1 MWQSF
6 NINEVARR
14 LKTNI
19 GQGLSKEEAEERHN
33 KHGPNKLDEQK
44 KESILVRFIKQFQ
57 DFMII
62 ILLIAAIISAGISF
76 VQGENDYIDSIII
89 VAIVV
94 LNAIMG
100 LVQEAKAEKSLE
112 ALKDMSAPVAKVRR
126 DGRIYTVKG
135 TEVVPGDVV
144 LLEAGNFVPAD
155 CRLINSYNLKIEESS
170 LTGETVPVTKDAD
183 VLLDEKTALGD
194 TLNMAFANT
203 IVVNGHAE
211 AIVTDIGMNT
221 KVGKI
226 AKMII
231 TNESPETPIQK
242 KLGEVGKTLGMG
254 CLVICAIIFV
264 IGVLKKI
271 EPIEMF
277 MTSVGLAVAAIPE
290 GLPAIVTI
298 MLSIGVTRMARKN
311 TIIRKLP
318 AVETLGSSSVICSDK
333 TGTLTQNKMQVTK
346 VMDVKGESL
355 NFQRDFILELGTM
368 CTDVE
373 EDVGEATELAIVN
386 AAKEQGKFK
395 ERLYQKFARINDI
408 PFDSERKM
416 MSTIHKVVSG
426 SEINSYTNEKIGN
439 IDRHM
444 FVNTKEGEQLLIQNN
459 YSARN
464 FNNTENSSSIG
475 QIFKDSQYITITKG
489 APDVLLKHCTK
500 YFLNGEILSL
510 DRSIMEKVEKINSKM
525 ADDALRVIAVAY
537 SQMPR
542 LPTNIDSETIENN
555 LTFVGLIGM
564 IDPPREGVERAVA
577 TCRKAGIKTVMITGD
592 HIATAKAI
600 AKDLGILKKNDLAIT
615 GKELDEIPQKE
626 LEKNISKYSV
636 FARVSPEHKVRIV
649 EAFQKTG
656 AVVAMTGD
664 GVNDAPAL
672 KKADIGIAMGKNG
685 TDVAKNA
692 SDMIL
697 TDDNFVT
704 IVEAVKQG
712 RNIFEN
718 IKKAV
723 HFLIATNIGEIVTI
737 FVGLLLGMKAPL
749 LAIQLLW
756 VNLVTD
762 SLPAIAIGLEPPDK
776 DIMSRKPR
784 DSKKSIFAD
793 GLWGKIF
800 VEGTML
806 GMLTLLIFSIGNNL
820 YGLEVGR
827 SMAFVALGML
837 ELVHSFNVKSDESIF
852 KVGLFEN
859 KYLIGAFVL
868 GTLLQVVVVMVPVF
882 ANVFKLVPL
891 NGIQW
896 SYTIGISILPI
907 VIIEAQKKLNEMKF
921 GKRVIFEQ
929 RGRIK
934 RSMKQRG
941 RSICFKFETNGTH
954 LRFRIIRDGLSLSK
968 IYFIIK

>member
-6 NINEVARR
+6 NISEVARKLR
-14 LKTNI
+14 TNI
-19 GQGLSKEEAEERHN
+19 NMGLSKEEVESRRN

-44 KESILVRFIKQFQ
+44 KENIIIRFLNEFK

-62 ILLIAAIISAGISF
+62 ILIIAAIISAIVSF
-76 VQGENDYIDSIII
+76 IQGQNDYIDSIII
-89 VAIVV
+89 LAIVV

-126 DGRIYTVKG
+126 DGKMSTVKG
-135 TEVVPGDVV
+135 TEVVPGDIVF
-144 LLEAGNFVPAD
+144 LEAGNFVPAD
-155 CRLINSYNLKIEESS
+155 CRLINSSNLKIEESS
-170 LTGETVPVTKDAD
+170 LTGETVPVVKDAN
-183 VLLDEKTALGD
+183 VLLDEKTPIGD

-221 KVGKI
+221 KVGQI

-254 CLVICAIIFV
+254 CLLICAVIFV
-264 IGVLKKI
+264 IGLLKKI

-311 TIIRKLP
+311 SIVRKLP

-346 VMDVKGESL
+346 LMDIKGESL
-355 NFQRDFILELGTM
+355 NLQKNIILELGTM

-373 EDVGEATELAIVN
+373 EDVGEPTELAIVN
-386 AAKEQGKFK
+386 AAKQQGKYK
-395 ERLYQKFARINDI
+395 ERLYQKYARINDI
-408 PFDSERKM
+408 PFDSDRKM
-416 MSTIHKVVSG
+416 MSTIHK
-426 SEINSYTNEKIGN
+426 IHTNEVDSKGEYC
-439 IDRHM
+439 ID
-444 FVNTKEGEQLLIQNN
+444 QAILNN
-459 YSARN
+459 ASN
-464 FNNTENSSSIG
+464 GFLV
-475 QIFKDSQYITITKG
+475 ITKG
-489 APDVLLKHCTK
+489 APDVLLKNCSK
-500 YFLNGEILSL
+500 YELNGKVMPLTSEDIQ
-510 DRSIMEKVEKINSKM
+510 KVEKLNSKM
-525 ADDALRVIAVAY
+525 AEEALRVIAVAY
-537 SQMPR
+537 STMPR
-542 LPTNIDSETIENN
+542 LPTNIDSRSLEKD

-564 IDPPREGVERAVA
+564 IDPPREGVKEAVY

-592 HIATAKAI
+592 HILTAKAI
-600 AKDLGILKKNDLAIT
+600 AKELGILKNNDMALT
-615 GKELDEIPQKE
+615 GKELDQMSQSE
-626 LEKNISKYSV
+626 LERNISKYSV

-697 TDDNFVT
+697 ADDNFVT
-704 IVEAVKQG
+704 IVEAVKEG
-712 RNIFEN
+712 RNIFDN

-737 FVGLLLGMKAPL
+737 FMGLVLGLKAPL

-756 VNLVTD
+756 INLVTD
-762 SLPAIAIGLEPPDK
+762 SLPAIAIGLETPDK
-776 DIMSRKPR
+776 DIMNKKPR
-784 DSKKSIFAD
+784 DSRKSLFAD
-793 GLWGKIF
+793 GLWGKII
-800 VEGTML
+800 VEGIML
-806 GMLTLLIFSIGNNL
+806 GMLTLVAFSIGNNL
-820 YGLEVGR
+820 YGIEVGR
-827 SMAFVALGML
+827 TMAFVAMAML
-837 ELVHSFNVKSDESIF
+837 ELVHSFNVKSEESIF
-852 KVGLFEN
+852 KVGITEN
-859 KYLIGAFVL
+859 KYLVGAFIL
-868 GTLLQVVVVMVPVF
+868 GTLLQIVVVMIPVF
-882 ANVFKLVPL
+882 ADIFKLVPL
-891 NGIQW
+891 NLTQW
-896 SYTIGISILPI
+896 LYTLGISILPLI
-907 VIIEAQKKLNEMKF
+907 IIEAQKKLNEIKF
-921 GKRVIFEQ
+921 GKRVY
-929 RGRIK
+929 
-934 RSMKQRG
+934 SYD
-941 RSICFKFETNGTH
+941 N
-954 LRFRIIRDGLSLSK
+954 
-968 IYFIIK
+968 

>member
-6 NINEVARR
+6 NINEVARKLR
-14 LKTNI
+14 TNI
-19 GQGLSKEEAEERHN
+19 ENGLTKEEAENRRN

-44 KESILVRFIKQFQ
+44 KENLFIRFIKEFN

-62 ILLIAAIISAGISF
+62 ILIIAAIISAFVSF
-76 VQGENDYIDSIII
+76 IQGENDYIDSIII
-89 VAIVV
+89 ISIVV

-126 DGRIYTVKG
+126 NGRIVTVKG
-135 TEVVPGDVV
+135 TEVVPGDIV

-170 LTGETVPVTKDAD
+170 LTGETVPILKDAN
-183 VLLDEKTALGD
+183 VLLEEKTPIGD

-231 TNESPETPIQK
+231 TNESPETPIQR
-242 KLGEVGKTLGMG
+242 KLGEVGKTLGIV
-254 CLVICAIIFV
+254 CLVICAVIFV
-264 IGVLKKI
+264 IGLLKKI

-298 MLSIGVTRMARKN
+298 MLSIGVTRMAKKN
-311 TIIRKLP
+311 SIVRKLP

-346 VMDVKGESL
+346 VMDLKGESL
-355 NFQRDFILELGTM
+355 NLQKNLVLELGSM

-373 EDVGEATELAIVN
+373 GDVGEATEVAIIN

-395 ERLYQKFARINDI
+395 ERLYQKFKRINDI
-408 PFDSERKM
+408 PFDSNRKM
-416 MSTIHKVVSG
+416 MTTIHSMQNQTANNIRDSNSNDTEIEKV
-426 SEINSYTNEKIGN
+426 ILRDKI
-439 IDRHM
+439 
-444 FVNTKEGEQLLIQNN
+444 
-459 YSARN
+459 S
-464 FNNTENSSSIG
+464 NNTDN
-475 QIFKDSQYITITKG
+475 YLVITKG

-500 YFLNGEILSL
+500 YLLNGEVHNLSSE
-510 DRSIMEKVEKINSKM
+510 DYKKIEKTNSDM
-525 ADDALRVIAVAY
+525 ANNALRVIAVAY
-537 SQMPR
+537 SIIPK
-542 LPTNIDSETIENN
+542 LPSNIDSQNIENN
-555 LTFVGLIGM
+555 LIFVGLIGM
-564 IDPPREGVERAVA
+564 IDPPREGVKEAVA
-577 TCRKAGIKTVMITGD
+577 TCRRAGIKTVMITGD
-592 HIATAKAI
+592 HILTAKAI
-600 AKDLGILKKNDLAIT
+600 AKELGILRNNDLAVT
-615 GKELDEIPQKE
+615 GQELDRMPQNE
-626 LEKNISKYSV
+626 LEKNIFKYSV

-672 KKADIGIAMGKNG
+672 KKADIGVAMGRNG

-697 TDDNFVT
+697 ADDNFVT

-737 FVGLLLGMKAPL
+737 FVGLLLGLKAPL

-756 VNLVTD
+756 INLVTD
-762 SLPAIAIGLEPPDK
+762 SLPAIAIGLEKPDK
-776 DIMSRKPR
+776 DIMNKKPR
-784 DSKKSIFAD
+784 DNRKSIFAD
-793 GLWGKIF
+793 GLWGKII
-800 VEGTML
+800 VEGTMI
-806 GMLTLLIFSIGNNL
+806 GVLTLFAFSIGNNL

-827 SMAFVALGML
+827 TMAFVALGML
-837 ELVHSFNVKSDESIF
+837 ELIHSLNVKSEESIF
-852 KVGLFEN
+852 KVGIFEN
-859 KYLIGAFVL
+859 KYLVGSIIL
-868 GTLLQVVVVMVPVF
+868 GTILTILVVMVPVF
-882 ANVFKLVPL
+882 ADVFKLQALTP
-891 NGIQW
+891 IQW
-896 SYTIGISILPI
+896 LYTMAISIMPI
-907 VIIEAQKKLNEMKF
+907 IIIEAQKKLNEVKF
-921 GKRVIFEQ
+921 GKTRRIG
-929 RGRIK
+929 GRIA
-934 RSMKQRG
+934 S
-941 RSICFKFETNGTH
+941 SE
-954 LRFRIIRDGLSLSK
+954 
-968 IYFIIK
+968 

>member
-14 LKTNI
+14 LRTNI
-19 GQGLSKEEAEERHN
+19 GRGLSREEAENRHN
-33 KHGPNKLDEQK
+33 KDGPNKLDEQK
-44 KESILVRFIKQFQ
+44 KESLLIRFFKQFQ

-62 ILLIAAIISAGISF
+62 ILLIAAVISAVVSYI
-76 VQGENDYIDSIII
+76 QGENDYIDSIII

-94 LNAIMG
+94 FNAIMG

-126 DGRIYTVKG
+126 DGRIVTVKG
-135 TEVVPGDVV
+135 TEVVPGDIV
-144 LLEAGNFVPAD
+144 LLEAGNYVPAD

-183 VLLDEKTALGD
+183 VLLDDKTALGD

-203 IVVNGHAE
+203 IVVNGHGE

-242 KLGEVGKTLGMG
+242 KLGEVGKTLGIG
-254 CLVICAIIFV
+254 CLVICAFIFV
-264 IGVLKKI
+264 IGILKKI
-271 EPIEMF
+271 EPVEMF

-298 MLSIGVTRMARKN
+298 MLSIGVTKMARKN

-346 VMDVKGESL
+346 VMDVKGDCLDSQKEI
-355 NFQRDFILELGTM
+355 ILELGAM

-373 EDVGEATELAIVN
+373 DDVGEPTELAIVN
-386 AAKEQGKFK
+386 AAKEQGKYK

-416 MSTIHKVVSG
+416 MSTIHA
-426 SEINSYTNEKIGN
+426 INEDNQSSLGMLAKSAK
-439 IDRHM
+439 DK
-444 FVNTKEGEQLLIQNN
+444 FLI
-459 YSARN
+459 
-464 FNNTENSSSIG
+464 
-475 QIFKDSQYITITKG
+475 ITKG
-489 APDVLLKHCTK
+489 APDVLLKHCTQ
-500 YFLNGEILSL
+500 YYLNGEVHSL
-510 DRSIMEKVEKINSKM
+510 DNAAIQKIEKRNGMM
-525 ADDALRVIAVAY
+525 ADNALRVIAVAY
-537 SQMPR
+537 SCMPR
-542 LPTNIDSETIENN
+542 LPTNIDSSSIEQG

-564 IDPPREGVERAVA
+564 IDPPREGVEEAVE
-577 TCRKAGIKTVMITGD
+577 TCKKAGIKTVMITGD
-592 HIATAKAI
+592 HISTAKAI
-600 AKDLGILKKNDLAIT
+600 ARDLGILKNGDLAIT

-626 LEKNISKYSV
+626 LEKNISRYSV

-712 RNIFEN
+712 RNIFDN

-737 FVGLLLGMKAPL
+737 FVGLLLGMKSPL

-756 VNLVTD
+756 INLVTD
-762 SLPAIAIGLEPPDK
+762 SLPAIALGLEPPDK
-776 DIMSRKPR
+776 DIMYKKPR
-784 DSKKSIFAD
+784 DAKKSIFAD

-806 GMLTLLIFSIGNNL
+806 GMLTLLAFSIGNNL
-820 YGLEVGR
+820 YGVEVGR
-827 SMAFVALGML
+827 SMAFVALAML

-859 KYLIGAFVL
+859 KYLIGAFIL
-868 GTLLQVVVVMVPVF
+868 GIILQVVVVMVPTF
-882 ANVFKLVPL
+882 ANVFKLTPL
-891 NGIQW
+891 NGTQW
-896 SYTIGISILPI
+896 LYTIGISILPLVI
-907 VIIEAQKKLNEMKF
+907 VEAQKKLNEIKF
-921 GKRVIFEQ
+921 GKRVYA
-929 RGRIK
+929 K
-934 RSMKQRG
+934 
-941 RSICFKFETNGTH
+941 T
-954 LRFRIIRDGLSLSK
+954 
-968 IYFIIK
+968 

>member
-355 NFQRDFILELGTM
+355 NFQKDFILELGTM

-395 ERLYQKFARINDI
+395 ERLYQKFNRINDI

-416 MSTIHKVVSG
+416 MSTIHKDG
-426 SEINSYTNEKIGN
+426 
-439 IDRHM
+439 
-444 FVNTKEGEQLLIQNN
+444 
-459 YSARN
+459 A
-464 FNNTENSSSIG
+464 
-475 QIFKDSQYITITKG
+475 QYITITKG

-500 YFLNGEILSL
+500 YFLNGEIHSL
-510 DRSIMEKVEKINSKM
+510 DRPVMEKIEKINSKM

-537 SQMPR
+537 AQMPR

-776 DIMSRKPR
+776 DIMRRKPR

-891 NGIQW
+891 NGTQW
-896 SYTIGISILPI
+896 LYTIGISILPI
-907 VIIEAQKKLNEMKF
+907 VIIEAQKKLNEIKF
-921 GKRVIFEQ
+921 GKRVILEQ
-929 RGRIK
+929 RGRSK

-941 RSICFKFETNGTH
+941 RSICFKFETKGTH
-954 LRFRIIRDGLSLSK
+954 LRPVPKTK
-968 IYFIIK
+968 IFSF